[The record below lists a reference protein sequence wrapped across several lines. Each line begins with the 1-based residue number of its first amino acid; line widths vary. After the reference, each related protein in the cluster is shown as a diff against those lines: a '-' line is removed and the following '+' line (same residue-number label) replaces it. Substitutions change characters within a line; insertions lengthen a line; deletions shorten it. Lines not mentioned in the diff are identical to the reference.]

1 MTATP
6 YGSTPDAEPRGTE
19 GMAFGQTID
28 AEAYYNAPVTETP
41 AEASRRITENAPEQP
56 TGEVKDDVPALE
68 GVGAE
73 YAGEDADETEG
84 VDVASLPA
92 FKDLRTALP
101 SQRLK
106 AKMDAAKVAT
116 SLPSHLKNGE
126 AKGLDFETMTSD
138 DLDALTN
145 LFSTMEKLVID
156 NAADP
161 EAMTAWLVA
170 QDEPLNAVMVAFQRF
185 TAYMGN

>member
-1 MTATP
+1 MTTP

-19 GMAFGQTID
+19 GMAFGQSINAD
-28 AEAYYNAPVTETP
+28 DYYSAPVSETP
-41 AEASRRITENAPEQP
+41 AEASRRITESEQDIA

-73 YAGEDADETEG
+73 YTGEDADGPEG

-116 SLPSHLKNGE
+116 SLPAHLKNGE
-126 AKGLDFETMTSD
+126 AKGLDFETMTND

-145 LFSTMEKLVID
+145 LFATMEQLVID

-161 EAMTAWLVA
+161 EAMTSWLVE
-170 QDEPLNAVMVAFQRF
+170 QEESLNAVMVAFQRF